1 MAAALDLGP
10 RGWACLGCV
19 WRPGKRMRCREGDR
33 QRRLTLAPRPASP
46 TTGSR
51 YRCLSLEGEGEGEV
65 AGEEEDASSAN
76 EQGTFALSLLTGVS
90 QDTQTTIKSVDELKE
105 DFWSQLG
112 YPKESRWWE
121 QDSMPADNKTSPP
134 PCAIL
139 RTPRWPAA
147 QRCHPGARLLHH
159 RTRTA
164 RFRGTDKDRERF
176 RLLLLRKT
184 QDGKEGTMTK
194 IIGAHRMLDVDIR
207 TRQATIVARI
217 SRAGASTGNTED
229 RNTVLSI
236 TG

>member
-1 MAAALDLGP
+1 
-10 RGWACLGCV
+10 
-19 WRPGKRMRCREGDR
+19 MRCREGDR

-121 QDSMPADNKTSPP
+121 QDSMPADNKTTPVKLQQKTDDRVSVHTDKTQQRWRRGCVIRPWKSPLPHPRPAPIVVLADFMPLEDDVLPP
-134 PCAIL
+134 PAGNSIPTTSDRKRNQWATQNLNAIASEPSDGLNFTSKTL
-139 RTPRWPAA
+139 RS
-147 QRCHPGARLLHH
+147 L
-159 RTRTA
+159 
-164 RFRGTDKDRERF
+164 
-176 RLLLLRKT
+176 
-184 QDGKEGTMTK
+184 EG
-194 IIGAHRMLDVDIR
+194 
-207 TRQATIVARI
+207 
-217 SRAGASTGNTED
+217 
-229 RNTVLSI
+229 
-236 TG
+236 